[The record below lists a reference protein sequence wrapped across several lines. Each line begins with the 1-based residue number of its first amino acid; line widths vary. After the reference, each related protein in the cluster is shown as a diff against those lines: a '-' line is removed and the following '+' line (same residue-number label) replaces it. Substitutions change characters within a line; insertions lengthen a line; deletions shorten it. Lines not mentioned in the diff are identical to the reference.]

1 MTLKEAEFKYNTRR
15 HSSVVLYFIYGV
27 HIDANETGIGIY
39 GCRAAKELKCPIL
52 TNKIKPK
59 ITPAVFFRLF
69 HGFITAH

>member
-15 HSSVVLYFIYGV
+15 HNSVVLYFIYGI
-27 HIDANETGIGIY
+27 HIDANETRVGNY
-39 GCRAAKELKCPIL
+39 GCRAAKEKCPIL

>member
-1 MTLKEAEFKYNTRR
+1 M
-15 HSSVVLYFIYGV
+15 LYFIYGI
-27 HIDANETGIGIY
+27 HIDANETRVGNY
-39 GCRAAKELKCPIL
+39 RCRAAEEKCPIL